1 MKTVESAPR
10 LLTEERR
17 RRILSMTEKDGRV
30 IVQDLVRTCRVSAV
44 TARADLDALAAA
56 GLVVRSWGGAI
67 RKEDPAYDYP
77 ISVKGTLHHAEK
89 TRIGKAAA
97 QLIHPHQTI
106 ILDSGSTTAE
116 IAQQIRRR
124 RVYPLAV
131 VTNALNITLE
141 LHRIPQMTLIMLGG
155 ILRQTSDSMVGPQA
169 ERVLRELNAD
179 HLFLG
184 VDALDPE
191 TGMSTPDI
199 LEAQLNALMIDV
211 SREVTIVADSSKLGR
226 RSLSVIG
233 PVERAQRLITDTA
246 ADPAMVA
253 AIRARGVE
261 VVLV

>member
-1 MKTVESAPR
+1 MA
-10 LLTEERR
+10 
-17 RRILSMTEKDGRV
+17 EKDGRV
-30 IVQDLVRTCRVSAV
+30 IVHDVVRTFRVSAV

-56 GLVVRSWGGAI
+56 GLVVRSRGGAI

-77 ISVKGTLHHAEK
+77 ISVKGTLHHPEK
-89 TRIGKAAA
+89 ARIGKAAA
-97 QLIHPHQTI
+97 HLIRPHQTI

-116 IAQQIRRR
+116 IAHQIRRR

-131 VTNALNITLE
+131 ITGALNIALE
-141 LHRIPQMTLIMLGG
+141 LHQIPQMTLIMLGG

-191 TGMSTPDI
+191 TGLSTPDI

-233 PVERAQRLITDTA
+233 PVERAQRLITDSG